1 MTSNIKAIFENGVL
15 RPLEPLTGVPE
26 HAEVD
31 LTVTTRD
38 EKVTESPKADAL
50 GWRAC
55 LGTISDSD
63 AADMSRSIDDEFNK
77 VDERDW

>member
-1 MTSNIKAIFENGVL
+1 ML
-15 RPLEPLTGVPE
+15 RPLEPLTGVPD

-38 EKVTESPKADAL
+38 EKVNESPKADAL

-55 LGTISDSD
+55 LGTISD
-63 AADMSRSIDDEFNK
+63 
-77 VDERDW
+77 